1 METQLVD
8 SRVCRLCLENEKDG
22 GFLVE
27 IFSKL
32 INEAGK
38 VNITEKIKI
47 LFGLKVSQFQLF
59 NKIKLS
65 RIITLFWLSF

>member
-1 METQLVD
+1 MMENQVD
-8 SRVCRLCLENEKDG
+8 QVSRICRLCLENEKDG

-32 INEAGK
+32 INEDGK

-47 LFGLKVSQFQLF
+47 LFGLQASSVTFF
-59 NKIKLS
+59 
-65 RIITLFWLSF
+65 